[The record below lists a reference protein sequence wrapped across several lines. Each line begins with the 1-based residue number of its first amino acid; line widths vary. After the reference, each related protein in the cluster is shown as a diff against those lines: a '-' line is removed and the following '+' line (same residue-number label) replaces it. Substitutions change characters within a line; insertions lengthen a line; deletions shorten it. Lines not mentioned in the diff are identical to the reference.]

1 MKLPGAIDRSE
12 MDAAFQDAADRL
24 QRDEAERGETESAWT
39 TIEIQ
44 DALWGRLPVA
54 VRRRV
59 SRGTADVIIVELLR
73 HRGDRVTH
81 G

>member
-1 MKLPGAIDRSE
+1 VKLPGAIDRSE
-12 MDAAFQDAADRL
+12 INAAFQDAADRL
-24 QRDEAERGETESAWT
+24 QRDEAERGEIESTWT
-39 TIEIQ
+39 TVEIQ

-59 SRGTADVIIVELLR
+59 PRGTADVIIAELLR